1 MERQTV
7 FVGISTIIL
16 AASLGFIAGIEVFG
30 VQEGALYSSDMNVT
44 LDEREYNQT
53 INFDGKEVNFFFEPW
68 TSQAF
73 IEREDAPTIDIDLE
87 EGEHQE
93 SQVVTLGQESYRIYF
108 SYVHNS
114 ENSLTVY
121 RIHQL

>member
-16 AASLGFIAGIEVFG
+16 AASLGFIAGLEVFS
-30 VQEGALYSSDMNVT
+30 VQESSLYSSDTNIT
-44 LDEREYNQT
+44 LNEQEYNQT
-53 INFDGKEVNFFFEPW
+53 VNFDGKEVNFFFEPW

-87 EGEHQE
+87 EGEHRE

-108 SYVHNS
+108 NYVHNS
-114 ENSLTVY
+114 ENSLTIY
-121 RIHQL
+121 RIQQL